1 MPRPAAAPTPTETPA
16 ANPLAGFDPVVADW
30 FRSRFRSPTE
40 PQARGWPLI
49 AAGREVLITAPTG
62 SGKTLAAFLAAI
74 DSLLREA
81 RAGTL
86 RDETRVVYVSPLRA
100 LSADIRAN
108 LEIPLAEIRERAARA
123 AATPAEPPTD
133 TPADT
138 PTATAT
144 DTPTANAAGPPTQPP
159 AEIRTGL
166 RTGDTP
172 PAERARL
179 LRRPPHLLITTP
191 ESLYLLLTS
200 RRGRESLATARTVIV
215 DEIHALARDRR
226 GSHLALT
233 LERLD
238 RAAGRKLQRLG
249 LSATVHPTDAIARF
263 LSPAGAGP
271 EIVAAP
277 RRRDFDLAVE
287 VPGTELGAVASHE
300 VMEDLENR
308 IAALIA
314 EHRTTLVFVN
324 TRRMAERLTN
334 ALRERLD
341 RVPVL
346 AHHGSLDREARLDAE
361 ARLRAGEVRALV
373 ATASLELGIDI
384 GAVDLVCQLGSPR
397 SLSTAVQRIG
407 RSGHWRDATPK
418 GRLFPTTRDDLVECA
433 ALAGAVAE
441 GELDRLR
448 LPEGSRDLLA
458 QQIVAEAAATP
469 DEPWPLDDL
478 FRFVRGAWPYRALDR
493 ATFDEVVAMLSE
505 GFATT
510 RGRRGAFLHR
520 NRVRGT
526 VRARRGAR
534 LAATLNGG
542 AIPETAQYQ
551 VVAEPED
558 RVIGQ
563 VDEDFAVESYRG
575 DVFLLGATA
584 WRIRRIAR
592 GQVRVEDARGAAPT
606 IPFWRG
612 EAPGRTDESSVR
624 VSRLREEVAG
634 TDAATARRLLR
645 ERCFLSEAGADQ
657 VVRYLAAG
665 KAALGAVPTR
675 RRVVAE
681 RFFDESGGMQ
691 LVLHAPFGSRV
702 NRAWGLALR
711 KRFCRSFDLE
721 LQAAATDDGVNL
733 SLTDLHSFELAS
745 VFRFLAEETLT
756 HTLTQALLGAPLFEI
771 RWRHT
776 LTRALAVPRRRGGR
790 RVPPPIQRMLA
801 DDLLAAVFPDQA
813 ACAENLAGEV
823 RVPKHPL
830 VDEAIAEALYETLD
844 RDGLAAVLRGL
855 ADGSIET
862 LAVDSAE
869 ASPFAAEILNANPFA
884 FLDPAPLEE
893 RRARAVRMR
902 RTLPPELDAEAVLDP
917 EAIARADA
925 EARLPIRDPDEA
937 HDALLTRGVLREP
950 PPDRPPAQPP
960 KQPDAGEPD
969 REPEV
974 RAHLEALAAEGRAV
988 SFPISPP
995 ESSAAGEGR
1004 LWAATERLP
1013 LVARAWPEAALD
1025 EALHPAL
1032 PPDGPPPLPEGLP
1045 DTRAGAIAEILRG
1058 VLDCSG
1064 PRTVRE
1070 LEAELALPA
1079 RLLDEALGL
1088 LEGEGTV
1095 LRGAFRPPSAEP
1107 TAAGPTPAGPTSGGR
1122 PVEWC
1127 HRRVLAR
1134 IHRLTLAALRRES
1147 APVSAARFLDFLVR
1161 WQRAAP
1167 TARRHGP
1174 NGVREALAQLSGFEA
1189 PAAAWESQLLPLR
1202 VAGYR
1207 RDWLDGNCLSGEVA
1221 WGRVSPPAPSPPG
1234 PSPSNSASNSPPNSP
1249 SNSRAG
1255 TPAPGA
1261 ARRPPRPTRSAP
1273 IALLPRADLPFWL
1286 SLRGERAEPPRPSA
1300 AAGRVLEHLE
1310 RRGASFFADLEQASG
1325 LVPAALEEALWELAA
1340 AGRVTADGFDN
1351 LRALLDPRR
1360 RSAVG
1365 RYRRR
1370 KARYSP
1376 GRWAPLAAADGG
1388 NDRGDGR
1395 GDGRGDD
1402 GGNDG
1407 GNGSG
1412 NGRAPGGDAD
1422 RGNRDDRDRA
1432 GGNRNAGARDG
1443 DREHGNRDDDR
1454 EHDDREHGDRGREEA
1469 DSEALARR
1477 LLDRWGVLFRDLLK
1491 RERLENRWR
1500 LLQRALRRLEMRGEV
1515 VGGQFVT
1522 TFPGEQFALPAAVE
1536 ALRRLRRDGQR
1547 DRQRDREN
1555 GAAAPAP
1562 LVIGAADPLNLSGIL
1577 LPGPRIPS
1585 SSLRL
1590 LRLHRGAL
1598 TPAPPGTVLYP
1609 PRTHRTPP
1617 GAAAPIPPPN
1627 ADTTAPAPERP
1638 LPELPPARPPEAPAE
1653 PPPARPARPPAG

>member
-1 MPRPAAAPTPTETPA
+1 MPRPAADPHTTDQHTTDQHTPDPHAADPHATDPLAADPPA
-16 ANPLAGFDPVVADW
+16 ADPLARFDPVVADW
-30 FRSRFRSPTE
+30 FRDRFPSPTE

-74 DSLLREA
+74 DGLLRDA
-81 RAGTL
+81 RAGNL

-123 AATPAEPPTD
+123 GA
-133 TPADT
+133 
-138 PTATAT
+138 
-144 DTPTANAAGPPTQPP
+144 PP

-179 LRRPPHLLITTP
+179 TRRPPHLLITTP
-191 ESLYLLLTS
+191 ESLFLLLTS
-200 RRGRESLATARTVIV
+200 RRGRESLAAARTVIV

-249 LSATVHPTDAIARF
+249 LSATVRPVEEVARF
-263 LSPAGAGP
+263 LSPAGDGP
-271 EIVAAP
+271 EIVSVP
-277 RRRDFDLAVE
+277 RRRDYDLAVE

-300 VMEDLENR
+300 VMEDLRHR
-308 IAALIA
+308 IAALIS

-324 TRRMAERLTN
+324 TRRMAERLTSE
-334 ALRERLD
+334 LREQLAGQLGEQA
-341 RVPVL
+341 VL
-346 AHHGSLDREARLDAE
+346 AHHGSLDREVRLDAE
-361 ARLRAGEVRALV
+361 ARLRAGKVRALV

-407 RSGHWRDATPK
+407 RSGHWRGATPK
-418 GRLFPTTRDDLVECA
+418 GRLFPTTRDDLIECA
-433 ALAGAVAE
+433 ALAGALAE
-441 GELDRLR
+441 GELDRIH

-458 QQIVAEAAATP
+458 QQIVAEAAAAP
-469 DEPWPLDDL
+469 EEPWPLDDL
-478 FRFVRGAWPYRALDR
+478 FRFVRGARPYRDLDR
-493 ATFDEVVAMLSE
+493 ETFDEVVAMLSE
-505 GFATT
+505 GVATT
-510 RGRRGAFLHR
+510 RGRRSAFLHR
-520 NRVRGT
+520 DRLRGT

-558 RVIGQ
+558 RVVGQ

-575 DVFLLGATA
+575 DVFLLGAAA

-612 EAPGRTDESSVR
+612 EAPGRTDELSAR
-624 VSRLREEVAG
+624 VSRLREEVAEA
-634 TDAATARRLLR
+634 DPETARRRLR

-657 VVRYLAAG
+657 IVRYLAAG

-675 RRVVAE
+675 RRVIAE

-745 VFRFLAEETLT
+745 VFRFLNEETLT

-776 LTRALAVPRRRGGR
+776 VTRALAVPRRRGGR
-790 RVPPPIQRMLA
+790 RVPPPVQRMLA

-813 ACAENLAGEV
+813 ACAENLSGEV

-830 VDEAIAEALYETLD
+830 VDEALAEGLHETLD
-844 RDGLAAVLRGL
+844 RDGLAEVLRGL
-855 ADGSIET
+855 ADSSIET
-862 LAVDSAE
+862 RAVDSPE

-902 RTLPPELDAEAVLDP
+902 RSLPPELDAEAVLDP

-925 EARLPIRDPDEA
+925 EARLPLRDPDEA

-950 PPDRPPAQPP
+950 PSDHAP
-960 KQPDAGEPD
+960 GEG
-969 REPEV
+969 PEV
-974 RAHLEALAAEGRAV
+974 RAHLERLAAEGRAI
-988 SFPISPP
+988 SFPA
-995 ESSAAGEGR
+995 SSAGGEGR
-1004 LWAATERLP
+1004 LWAATERRP
-1013 LVARAWPEAALD
+1013 LVTRAWPDAALVTV
-1025 EALHPAL
+1025 PL
-1032 PPDGPPPLPEGLP
+1032 PPPPADGHPPPADDHPPP
-1045 DTRAGAIAEILRG
+1045 DTRAGAVAAILRG

-1064 PRTVRE
+1064 PRTVAA
-1070 LEAELALPA
+1070 LAAELALPP

-1088 LEGEGTV
+1088 LEAEGTV
-1095 LRGAFRPPSAEP
+1095 LRGAFRPP
-1107 TAAGPTPAGPTSGGR
+1107 AAGRPPTDR

-1134 IHRLTLAALRRES
+1134 IHRLTLAGLRRES
-1147 APVSAARFLDFLVR
+1147 APVSAARFLDFLTG
-1161 WQRAAP
+1161 WQHAAP
-1167 TARRHGP
+1167 TARLHGP
-1174 NGVREALAQLSGFEA
+1174 NGVREALARLSGFET

-1207 RDWLDGNCLSGEVA
+1207 RDWLDENCLSGAVV
-1221 WGRVSPPAPSPPG
+1221 WGRVSPPNAPTRSPANGALSPG
-1234 PSPSNSASNSPPNSP
+1234 T
-1249 SNSRAG
+1249 G
-1255 TPAPGA
+1255 
-1261 ARRPPRPTRSAP
+1261 RRPPRPTRSAP
-1273 IALLPRADLPFWL
+1273 IALLPRRDLPLWL
-1286 SLRGERAEPPRPSA
+1286 SLRERGEAPPLSTAAERI
-1300 AAGRVLEHLE
+1300 LEHLR
-1310 RRGASFFADLEQASG
+1310 RRGASFFADLESASG
-1325 LVPAALEEALWELAA
+1325 LIPAALEEALWELAA

-1351 LRALLDPRR
+1351 LRALMDPKR
-1360 RSAVG
+1360 RSAFG

-1370 KARYSP
+1370 KARWSP
-1376 GRWAPLAAADGG
+1376 GRWAPLAP
-1388 NDRGDGR
+1388 
-1395 GDGRGDD
+1395 DD
-1402 GGNDG
+1402 HR
-1407 GNGSG
+1407 
-1412 NGRAPGGDAD
+1412 NGRTPEEGGEPEE
-1422 RGNRDDRDRA
+1422 GEQNP
-1432 GGNRNAGARDG
+1432 G
-1443 DREHGNRDDDR
+1443 DRSPEP
-1454 EHDDREHGDRGREEA
+1454 EEA
-1469 DSEALARR
+1469 EIEALARQ

-1491 RERLENRWR
+1491 RERLEHRWR
-1500 LLQRALRRLEMRGEV
+1500 RLQRVLRRLEMRGEV

-1536 ALRRLRRDGQR
+1536 ALRRLRRDG
-1547 DRQRDREN
+1547 EN

-1562 LVIGAADPLNLSGIL
+1562 LVVGAADPLNLSGIL
-1577 LPGPRIPS
+1577 LPGLRIPS

-1590 LRLHRGAL
+1590 LRLYRGAL
-1598 TPAPPGTVLYP
+1598 TPAAPGTSLAA
-1609 PRTHRTPP
+1609 PRAHRPPP
-1617 GAAAPIPPPN
+1617 GADAAENAPPPGG
-1627 ADTTAPAPERP
+1627 PAV
-1638 LPELPPARPPEAPAE
+1638 
-1653 PPPARPARPPAG
+1653 

>member
-1 MPRPAAAPTPTETPA
+1 MPRPATDPLASDPHAADPPA
-16 ANPLAGFDPVVADW
+16 NDPLANDPPAIDPLAGFDPVVADW
-30 FRSRFRSPTE
+30 FRDRFRSPTE

-74 DSLLREA
+74 DSLLRDA
-81 RAGTL
+81 RAGNL

-108 LEIPLAEIRERAARA
+108 LETPLAEIHERAARA
-123 AATPAEPPTD
+123 GA
-133 TPADT
+133 
-138 PTATAT
+138 
-144 DTPTANAAGPPTQPP
+144 PP
-159 AEIRTGL
+159 AGIRTGL

-179 LRRPPHLLITTP
+179 TRRPPHLLITTP

-200 RRGRESLATARTVIV
+200 RRGRESLAAARTVIV

-249 LSATVHPTDAIARF
+249 LSATVRPVDEVARF
-263 LSPAGAGP
+263 LSPAGDGP
-271 EIVAAP
+271 AIVSAP

-300 VMEDLENR
+300 VMEDLR
-308 IAALIA
+308 HRLAALVS

-324 TRRMAERLTN
+324 TRRMAERLTGE
-334 ALRERLD
+334 LREQLGEET
-341 RVPVL
+341 VL
-346 AHHGSLDREARLDAE
+346 AHHGSLDREVRLDAE
-361 ARLRAGEVRALV
+361 ARLRAGTVRALV

-407 RSGHWRDATPK
+407 RSGHRRGTTPK

-433 ALAGAVAE
+433 ALAGALAE
-441 GELDRLR
+441 GELDRIR
-448 LPEGSRDLLA
+448 LPKGPRDLLA

-469 DEPWPLDDL
+469 EEPWPLDDL
-478 FRFVRGAWPYRALDR
+478 FRFVRGARPYRDLDR
-493 ATFDEVVAMLSE
+493 ETFDEVVTMLSE
-505 GFATT
+505 GVATT
-510 RGRRGAFLHR
+510 RGRRSAFLHR
-520 NRVRGT
+520 DRLRGT

-558 RVIGQ
+558 RVVGQ
-563 VDEDFAVESYRG
+563 VDEDFAVESSRG
-575 DVFLLGATA
+575 DVFLLGAAA

-612 EAPGRTDESSVR
+612 EAPGRTDELSAR
-624 VSRLREEVAG
+624 VSRLREEVA
-634 TDAATARRLLR
+634 AADPETARRRLR

-657 VVRYLAAG
+657 IVRYLAAG

-675 RRVVAE
+675 RRVIAE

-721 LQAAATDDGVNL
+721 LQASATDDGVNL

-745 VFRFLAEETLT
+745 VFRFLNEETLT

-776 LTRALAVPRRRGGR
+776 VTRALAVPRRRGGR
-790 RVPPPIQRMLA
+790 KVPPQVQRMLA

-813 ACAENLAGEV
+813 ACAENLSGEV

-830 VDEAIAEALYETLD
+830 VDEALAEALHETLD
-844 RDGLAAVLRGL
+844 RDGLAEVVRGL
-855 ADGSIET
+855 ADGAIET
-862 LAVDSAE
+862 RAVDSPE

-902 RTLPPELDAEAVLDP
+902 RSLPPELDAEAVLDP

-925 EARLPIRDPDEA
+925 EARLPLRDPDEA
-937 HDALLTRGVLREP
+937 HDALLTRGVLPEP
-950 PPDRPPAQPP
+950 PSDRAP
-960 KQPDAGEPD
+960 GD
-969 REPEV
+969 RKEV
-974 RAHLEALAAEGRAV
+974 RAHLERLAAEGRAV
-988 SFPISPP
+988 SLPIA
-995 ESSAAGEGR
+995 SAGGEGQ

-1025 EALHPAL
+1025 ALSL
-1032 PPDGPPPLPEGLP
+1032 PPADGHPPP
-1045 DTRAGAIAEILRG
+1045 DTRAGAVAAILRG

-1064 PRTVRE
+1064 PRTVAE
-1070 LEAELALPA
+1070 LEAELALPP

-1088 LEGEGTV
+1088 LEAEGTV
-1095 LRGAFRPPSAEP
+1095 LRGAFRPP
-1107 TAAGPTPAGPTSGGR
+1107 AAGRSPAER

-1134 IHRLTLAALRRES
+1134 IHRLTLAGLRRES
-1147 APVSAARFLDFLVR
+1147 APVSAARFLDFLTG
-1161 WQRAAP
+1161 WQHAAP
-1167 TARRHGP
+1167 TARLHGP
-1174 NGVREALAQLSGFEA
+1174 NGVREALARLSGFET

-1207 RDWLDGNCLSGEVA
+1207 RDWLDENCLSGAVV
-1221 WGRVSPPAPSPPG
+1221 WGRVSPPNAPTRSPDGTLSPG
-1234 PSPSNSASNSPPNSP
+1234 T
-1249 SNSRAG
+1249 G
-1255 TPAPGA
+1255 
-1261 ARRPPRPTRSAP
+1261 RRPPRPTRSAP
-1273 IALLPRADLPFWL
+1273 IALLPRRDLPLWL
-1286 SLRGERAEPPRPSA
+1286 SLRERGEATPLSTGAERILA
-1300 AAGRVLEHLE
+1300 HLR
-1310 RRGASFFADLEQASG
+1310 RRGASFFADLEGASG

-1351 LRALLDPRR
+1351 LRALMDPKR
-1360 RSAVG
+1360 RSAFG

-1370 KARYSP
+1370 KARWAP
-1376 GRWAPLAAADGG
+1376 GRWAPLAPDDHRNGG
-1388 NDRGDGR
+1388 PPK
-1395 GDGRGDD
+1395 
-1402 GGNDG
+1402 GGGEQN
-1407 GNGSG
+1407 
-1412 NGRAPGGDAD
+1412 P
-1422 RGNRDDRDRA
+1422 
-1432 GGNRNAGARDG
+1432 
-1443 DREHGNRDDDR
+1443 
-1454 EHDDREHGDRGREEA
+1454 GDRGPEPEEA
-1469 DSEALARR
+1469 EIEALARQ

-1491 RERLENRWR
+1491 RERLEPRWR
-1500 LLQRALRRLEMRGEV
+1500 RLQRVLRRLEMRGEV

-1536 ALRRLRRDGQR
+1536 ALRRLRRDG
-1547 DRQRDREN
+1547 EN

-1562 LVIGAADPLNLSGIL
+1562 LVVGAADPLNLSGIL

-1590 LRLHRGAL
+1590 LRLYRGAL
-1598 TPAPPGTVLYP
+1598 TPAPPGTSLAP
-1609 PRTHRTPP
+1609 PRAHRS
-1617 GAAAPIPPPN
+1617 PPN
-1627 ADTTAPAPERP
+1627 AGAAGN
-1638 LPELPPARPPEAPAE
+1638 A
-1653 PPPARPARPPAG
+1653 PPPGGPAT